1 MKMEKKKFAE
11 LENLCQFRFMESGD
25 CFHVCSQENLP
36 ILFHNE
42 DEFKAAMNIV
52 AFVAFLFRDIW
63 IYTFEIMDN
72 HFHFALSGKEER
84 VRTFIKHLVSKLV
97 SNPTLSASKKDIEKL
112 SFKIFPVDSL
122 NNIRN
127 VIAYINRNG
136 AVVNPNENVFTYK
149 WGANRFFFNMEARL
163 RFQSCRTVPTSRLK
177 RELFHSDLMAK
188 EENVHILDGYVS
200 PLCYCHISDAEALFR
215 NSRNYFFCVSRN
227 IEASME
233 IAKSIGESI
242 YYTDDDLFAHISSVC
257 SKKYNGHSVSTLSK
271 EAKIEL
277 AKELHFDFNARNK
290 QISRLLK
297 MELRVISALF
307 PE

>member
-1 MKMEKKKFAE
+1 MEKKDFGR
-11 LENLCQFRFMESGD
+11 LENLCQSRFMETGS
-25 CFHVCSQENLP
+25 CFHVCSQENHP
-36 ILFHNE
+36 VLFHNKE
-42 DEFKAAMNIV
+42 EFKAAMDIV
-52 AFVAFLFRDIW
+52 AFAAFLFPDIH
-63 IYTFEIMDN
+63 IFTFEIMDN

-84 VRTFIKHLVSKLV
+84 VRSFIKTLVSKLE
-97 SNPTLSASKKDIEKL
+97 SNPALAAAKIDIRNL
-112 SFKIFPVDSL
+112 SFKLFPIDNLNSL
-122 NNIRN
+122 RN

-136 AVVNPNENVFTYK
+136 AVVDPYENVFTYK
-149 WGANRFFFNMEARL
+149 WGANRFFFNREARL
-163 RFQSCRTVPTSRLK
+163 RFESCRTSLTSRQK
-177 RELFHSDLMAK
+177 RNLFHSDLLAK
-188 EENVHILDGYVS
+188 GGNVHVLDGYVS

-215 NSRNYFFCVSRN
+215 TSRHYFYCVSRN
-227 IEASME
+227 VEASME